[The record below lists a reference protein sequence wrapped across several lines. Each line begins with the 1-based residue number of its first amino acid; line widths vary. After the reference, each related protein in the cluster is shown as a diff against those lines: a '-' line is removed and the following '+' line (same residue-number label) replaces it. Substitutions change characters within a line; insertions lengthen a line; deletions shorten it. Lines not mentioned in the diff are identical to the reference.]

1 MDELL
6 ERLTA
11 SLEGRYEILRE
22 AGRGGMA
29 VVFLAKDLRH
39 KRQVA
44 IKVFRP
50 ELANQAEAGRF
61 LREIEVAARLSHP
74 NILALYDS
82 GDADGLPYYV
92 MPFVDGES
100 LATRIYRDGELP
112 IHEAVRITRLVA
124 AALQHAH
131 SQGIVHRDIKPDNI
145 MLAGESV
152 LVADFG
158 IAHAVNTIGN
168 ERLTATGLSVG
179 TPTFMSPEQI
189 TGSAKLDGRADIY
202 SLGCV
207 LYTML
212 LGVPPFS
219 GQSVQAILARH
230 LAEPVPNLRVVR
242 ATIPRAVEGVVHR
255 ALAKAPVDRFATAG
269 EMADA
274 LAPEQ
279 ITDEAMPR
287 LPGHRI
293 RRRWLLAGGVVAT
306 VAAAVLW
313 LRPWSLTRRPHSPA
327 GRLDPHLIAVAP
339 FGMNAVGEPGMDD
352 LGHQLPALVQQRLPG
367 DGGPQAVVVGAGDS
381 PTSAAAAR
389 LGRSAGAGL
398 LLIGNVAM
406 VSGRLTFTATLRDL
420 RNDSV
425 VSRVDGISGPPDSL
439 PALVD
444 RLVAVALIDQLG
456 VAPQQRLALASLP
469 LAALRQYLGAIA
481 LFKHGEWFKAGEG
494 FKAVL
499 STDSTCY
506 PAALWGASV
515 AMMQLDAGAARRPL
529 ALARAQLGRMSDA
542 DTLQL
547 HSLSITR
554 EDGVTRL
561 SVAERLRNLDD
572 AASSPSSSSPRSWYL
587 LGERLFHDG
596 PLLGIKDMLRMAAR
610 SFDHVVEAD
619 PEYLPALGHS
629 IDLAAAAGDT
639 AKVRRLGALYFSL
652 DSVGDLS
659 DFYHW
664 RVAIALGDPREL
676 ERVRAR
682 MDRFSPASLEQV
694 VNVAQLDGEGIS
706 DAANAA
712 RTLWAQSGAGNQA
725 RWAFTKQRE
734 LALNRG
740 RPSEATALLA
750 QWQRTGAP
758 FRPREG
764 MAEVVNAL
772 FWGADTSF
780 PAAWVDEQVK
790 LLGRPPRGP
799 VIRTPED
806 EDNIRCGTSL
816 WLALRGRGPIAE
828 SEIPILRPSKADSRE
843 GDDAP
848 LCRATV
854 EASLAWRNHG
864 RDPMTDL
871 ERLDS
876 LVASVPSVTTWL
888 LAAAN
893 LTAARLWEAE
903 GDLDRAL
910 VAVRRRP
917 YITDVNE
924 PRVLVGLSTML
935 REEGRLAAITGDTA
949 GAITAYRRYLALRDD
964 PEPAVTGEVAEVRTD
979 LARLG
984 RR

>member
-1 MDELL
+1 MEELL
-6 ERLTA
+6 EHLTT
-11 SLEGRYEILRE
+11 SLAGRYEILRE

-29 VVFLAKDLRH
+29 VVFLAEDLRH
-39 KRQVA
+39 KRRVA

-61 LREIEVAARLSHP
+61 TREIEVAARLSHP

-112 IHEAVRITRLVA
+112 IDEALRITRLVA
-124 AALQHAH
+124 GALQHAH
-131 SQGIVHRDIKPDNI
+131 DQGIVHRDIKPDNI
-145 MLAGESV
+145 MLSGDAV

-158 IAHAVNTIGN
+158 IARAVDAISSD
-168 ERLTATGLSVG
+168 RLTATGLSVG
-179 TPTFMSPEQI
+179 TPAFMSPEQI

-212 LGVPPFS
+212 LGEPPFS
-219 GQSVQAILARH
+219 GQAVQAILARH

-242 ATIPRAVEGVVHR
+242 ATIPRAVEAVVHR

-274 LAPEQ
+274 LAPEH
-279 ITDEAMPR
+279 ITDEALPR
-287 LPGHRI
+287 LPEHRA
-293 RRRWLLAGGVVAT
+293 RRRWLLAGGAVAA

-313 LRPWSLTRRPHSPA
+313 LRPWSLTRRPGSPA

-339 FGMNAVGEPGMDD
+339 FGMNAVGDSSMDD
-352 LGHQLPALVQQRLPG
+352 LGRQLPALVQQRLPG
-367 DGGPQAVVVGAGDS
+367 DGGPQVVVVGMGSS
-381 PTSAAAAR
+381 PDAATAAR

-398 LLIGNVAM
+398 LLSGNVAM

-420 RNDSV
+420 RNDSL
-425 VSRVDGISGPPDSL
+425 VSRVDGISGPLDSL
-439 PALVD
+439 PALLD
-444 RLVAVALIDQLG
+444 RLVAATLIDRLS
-456 VAPQQRLALASLP
+456 VSPQQRLALASLP
-469 LAALRQYLGAIA
+469 LATFRQYLSAVA
-481 LFKHGEWFKAGEG
+481 LFKRGDWFKAGEG
-494 FKAVL
+494 FDAVL
-499 STDSTCY
+499 AVDSTCY
-506 PAALWGASV
+506 PAALWSASV
-515 AMMQLDAGAARRPL
+515 AMMQLDAGEARRPL
-529 ALARAQLGRMSDA
+529 ALARAQLGRMSGA

-561 SVAERLRNLDD
+561 SVAERLHNLDN
-572 AASSPSSSSPRSWYL
+572 AASTPSNSSPLSWYL

-629 IDLAAAAGDT
+629 IDLAAAMGDT
-639 AKVRRLGALYFSL
+639 SKVRRLGAEYFTL
-652 DSVGDLS
+652 DTVGDLS
-659 DFYHW
+659 DYYHW
-664 RVAIALGDPREL
+664 RVAIALGDPGEL
-676 ERVRAR
+676 ARVRAR
-682 MDRFSPASLEQV
+682 MDRFSRASLEQV
-694 VNVAQLDGEGIS
+694 VNVAQLDGEGLS
-706 DAANAA
+706 DAVRAA
-712 RTLWAQSGAGNQA
+712 KTLWAQSGAGNQA

-740 RPSEATALLA
+740 RPAEASSLLG
-750 QWQRTGAP
+750 QWHRTGVP

-772 FWGADTSF
+772 FWGADTTF
-780 PAAWVDEQVK
+780 PAAWVSAQ
-790 LLGRPPRGP
+790 LASLNRLSGASTTG
-799 VIRTPED
+799 TPED
-806 EDNIRCGTSL
+806 DDNIRCGTSL
-816 WLALRGRGPIAE
+816 WLALRGSGPITR
-828 SEIPILRPSKADSRE
+828 SEIPILRPPEAGSQE
-843 GDDAP
+843 DDNMQ

-854 EASLAWRNHG
+854 AASLAWRDHD
-864 RDPMTDL
+864 RDAINRLTH
-871 ERLDS
+871 LDS
-876 LVASVPSVTTWL
+876 LVASAPPATTWL

-903 GDLDRAL
+903 DDLDRAL

-924 PRVLVGLSTML
+924 PRVLVALSTML
-935 REEGRLAAITGDTA
+935 HEEGRLAAATGDTA

-964 PEPAVTGEVAEVRTD
+964 PEPSVAAEVDTVRAA
-979 LARLG
+979 LERLG
-984 RR
+984 GR